1 MWSSSK
7 GLLLPLDPS
16 IKSAR
21 ELPYTI
27 SYVIRKRQQIDNLM
41 ELPKEKRPPDEV
53 LWHPRQ
59 KRLEEWLD
67 SVLGTK
73 GKDKPKDTPIHIPID
88 QIEG

>member
-1 MWSSSK
+1 
-7 GLLLPLDPS
+7 
-16 IKSAR
+16 
-21 ELPYTI
+21 
-27 SYVIRKRQQIDNLM
+27 M